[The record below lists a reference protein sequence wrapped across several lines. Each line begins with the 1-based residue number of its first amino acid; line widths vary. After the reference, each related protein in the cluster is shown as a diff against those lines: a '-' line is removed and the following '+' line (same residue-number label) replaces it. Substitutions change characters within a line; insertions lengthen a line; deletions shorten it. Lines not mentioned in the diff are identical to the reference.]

1 VRRHASYSHQSC
13 SADAAICTSYDVPHR
28 IFSSEVYPCQASNG
42 STIIVYGH
50 VDGLRILWR
59 GGKPFKQSMSS
70 KEKAN
75 RNGTTSKDSMVI
87 DLDDDEAEPAQST
100 PQRAEFADEDEE
112 IDPSEPY
119 LQILRSINI
128 PFGTAAR
135 HLAIPHMPS
144 HVSQAPLGAYPPIYS
159 THIVLTVACDDLS
172 VRLVSLPL
180 TPPPQEATNPSAW
193 GVQIVKIGPTS
204 HQDLLSSI
212 AITHTSLPLDSDDE
226 MDKGKSRSRSGS
238 RLGNTGA
245 TASNPN
251 GGQQW
256 RFLIASTSP
265 TAGGLL
271 LVHQLPSDSD
281 ATLSTLPESHVLF
294 QRQYFRS
301 PLISSMIRFNPSPYP
316 ADRHSNILVTFPDG
330 GCVKIYQA
338 LPDSN
343 SAYYKGRRGSA
354 ATMDSATSTSRSL
367 PASANRPGKLL
378 LTLYTGFIESSESV
392 SSTRRKRVLDAAWM
406 LGGRAVLVLLE
417 DGEWGVW
424 DVEGA
429 GPPSA
434 SNKNLF
440 RGQDSVCG
448 IQGGALTRFS
458 LNGFITPPADEAPKT
473 QQAEAKDTK
482 SGGLA
487 PMTPQTRKLRSDGLF
502 RGSASRDSSTAVP
515 SRFIQGC
522 IRVTEH
528 QTANLSTTATPM
540 SESILLSLGN
550 INLWIPSLQALW
562 RAEST
567 GRGSLDSSGTLRP
580 TPFTALQL
588 GGEQQRSIAALPQP
602 SNKTPSALFG
612 PRRGRQTDIL
622 ISTDNRLIMLVSPI
636 SEAQASAPTSQGAGD
651 ASVRADT
658 DQLLLTQ
665 GDLDI
670 DGMDRILDSMTN
682 GNSQALA
689 RPGKSVGFD
698 LDDDGDVVGMGT
710 PTPKN
715 NGRLALAGATP
726 GATRSG
732 KTRRELFT

>member
-1 VRRHASYSHQSC
+1 VRRHASYPYNS
-13 SADAAICTSYDVPHR
+13 SAADVAICTSYDVPHR
-28 IFSSEVYPCQASNG
+28 IFSSEVYPCQAPNG

-50 VDGLRILWR
+50 VDGLRILWS
-59 GGKPFKQSMSS
+59 GGKPFKRSISS
-70 KEKAN
+70 NEKAN
-75 RNGTTSKDSMVI
+75 PNGATSKDSMVI
-87 DLDDDEAEPAQST
+87 DLDDDEPEPAKST
-100 PQRAEFADEDEE
+100 PQRAEFVDEDEE

-119 LQILRSINI
+119 KKILRSINI

-144 HVSQAPLGAYPPIYS
+144 QVSQAPLGAYPPIYLN
-159 THIVLTVACDDLS
+159 HIVLAVACDDLS

-180 TPPPQEATNPSAW
+180 TPPPQEATDPAAW

-212 AITHTSLPLDSDDE
+212 AITHTSPQVDSDDE
-226 MDKGKSRSRSGS
+226 MDKAKPRSRSGS
-238 RLGNTGA
+238 RLGNAGA

-251 GGQQW
+251 GDQQW

-271 LVHQLPSDSD
+271 LVHQLSSDSME
-281 ATLSTLPESHVLF
+281 TLSTLPESHFLL
-294 QRQYFRS
+294 QRQYFCS
-301 PLISSMIRFNPSPYP
+301 SLISSMIRFNPSPYP

-330 GCVKIYQA
+330 GCVKIYQV

-343 SAYYKGRRGSA
+343 SAYYRGRRGSA

-367 PASANRPGKLL
+367 PVSANRSGKLL

-392 SSTRRKRVLDAAWM
+392 SSTRRKRVLDAAWV
-406 LGGRAVLVLLE
+406 LGGRAILVLLE

-458 LNGFITPPADEAPKT
+458 LNGFIALPADEAPKT

-482 SGGLA
+482 SGRLA

-502 RGSASRDSSTAVP
+502 RGNTSMDSSTAVP
-515 SRFIQGC
+515 SPFIQGC

-528 QTANLSTTATPM
+528 QTANLSTTATPI

-550 INLWIPSLQALW
+550 TNLWIPSLLALW

-567 GRGSLDSSGTLRP
+567 GRGSLESSGTLRP
-580 TPFTALQL
+580 TPFTAIQL
-588 GGEQQRSIAALPQP
+588 GGEQQRSIAALRRP
-602 SNKTPSALFG
+602 SNTTPTALFG
-612 PRRGRQTDIL
+612 PKSGRQTDVL
-622 ISTDNRLIMLVSPI
+622 VSTDNRLIMLVSPI
-636 SEAQASAPTSQGAGD
+636 SETQASAPTSQGAGD
-651 ASVRADT
+651 ASARTDT

-670 DGMDRILDSMTN
+670 DGMDRILDGMTN

-689 RPGKSVGFD
+689 RPSKSVGFD
-698 LDDDGDVVGMGT
+698 VDDDGDVVGMGT
-710 PTPKN
+710 PTPKT
-715 NGRLALAGATP
+715 NGRLARAGATP
-726 GATRSG
+726 GPTRSG
-732 KTRRELFT
+732 RARRELFT